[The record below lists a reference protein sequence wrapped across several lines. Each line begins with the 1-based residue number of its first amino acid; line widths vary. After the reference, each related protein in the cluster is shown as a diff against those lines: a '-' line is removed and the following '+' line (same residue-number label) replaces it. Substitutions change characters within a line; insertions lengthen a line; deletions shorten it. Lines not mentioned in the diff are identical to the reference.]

1 MTTSRIRTL
10 TLAATFA
17 ALALSTLAVLS
28 PIAPS
33 ASAHDELVSTT
44 PAQGEHLADPP
55 SDVSMVFSD
64 KLIEVGA
71 VILVVDEKGKNWVDG
86 DVRLDGATAT
96 APLDPTLPDGNYQV
110 RWRVVS
116 TDGHP
121 ISGTFDFSTGTATQP
136 PATPSGEPGAPGAS
150 RASDSGLPLLAV
162 GAIGAAVGLVVLAA
176 LLLLRRRKKLS

>member
-96 APLDPTLPDGNYQV
+96 APLDPTLPDGNYLV
-110 RWRVVS
+110 RWRWRR
-116 TDGHP
+116 
-121 ISGTFDFSTGTATQP
+121 
-136 PATPSGEPGAPGAS
+136 PAA
-150 RASDSGLPLLAV
+150 
-162 GAIGAAVGLVVLAA
+162 
-176 LLLLRRRKKLS
+176 RRRPPSSCLSRRRRG

>member
-55 SDVSMVFSD
+55 PEVSMVFSD

-121 ISGTFDFSTGTATQP
+121 ISGTFDFSTGTATARP
-136 PATPSGEPGAPGAS
+136 PATPSDEPGAPG
-150 RASDSGLPLLAV
+150 ASDSGLPLLAV
-162 GAIGAAVGLVVLAA
+162 GAIGAALGLAVLAA
-176 LLLLRRRKKLS
+176 VLLLLRRHKKLS